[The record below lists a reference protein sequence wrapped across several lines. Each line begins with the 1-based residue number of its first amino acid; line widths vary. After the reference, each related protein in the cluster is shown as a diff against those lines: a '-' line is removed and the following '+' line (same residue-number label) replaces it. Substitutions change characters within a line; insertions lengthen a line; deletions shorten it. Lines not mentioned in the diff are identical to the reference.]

1 MNYIRPLDSIRTIA
15 VTLVVIAHWFHLRI
29 AGVLDFGGIGVN
41 VFFVLS
47 GFLITGILL
56 ENRRK
61 GEELSQNRLQL
72 VKNFYIRR
80 TLRIFPIYYLTL
92 FIVFFF
98 AAANL
103 TGIHENF
110 GYYFSYTSNF
120 MFFKQNHWD
129 GMLSH
134 LWSLAV
140 EEQFYLLWPWLI
152 IFVNRKYLFNLIV
165 GFFFLGLFSHVLLRI
180 VYPDS
185 QLIHVLTP
193 TCFDAFSLGA
203 LLAYIRMAEPEKMKS
218 FMKFLPLI
226 GWISFGI
233 FLTLS
238 LLHFPNNPQRTLIAI
253 TSVAII
259 QFIITKP
266 ESLVHRYFLNNKIL
280 VGLGKISYGIYL
292 YHNLIPWLLN
302 LIKQKMKAH
311 GIFIPLVNAN
321 IPHQYDLAWMYVQR
335 TVLLILISWISWKL
349 IEAPI
354 NSLKDRFSYQK
365 K

>member
-1 MNYIRPLDSIRTIA
+1 MNYIRQLDSIRTIA
-15 VTLVVIAHWFHLRI
+15 VTLVVIAHWFHWRI

-41 VFFVLS
+41 IFFVLS

-61 GEELSQNRLQL
+61 GEELAQNKFQL
-72 VKNFYIRR
+72 VKSFYIRR

-92 FIVFFF
+92 FILFFF
-98 AAANL
+98 ATSSQ
-103 TGIHENF
+103 TGIRENV
-110 GYYFSYTSNF
+110 GYYLSYTSNF

-140 EEQFYLLWPWLI
+140 EEQFYLIWPWLI

-165 GFFFLGLFSHVLLRI
+165 SFFFLGLFSHVLLRLI
-180 VYPDS
+180 YPDS
-185 QLIHVLTP
+185 QFIHILTP

-203 LLAYIRMAEPEKMKS
+203 LLAYIRMVEPDKMKS
-218 FMKFLPLI
+218 AMKYLPLI
-226 GWISFGI
+226 GCISFGI

-238 LLHFPNNPQRTLIAI
+238 LLHLPNNPQRTLIAI

-259 QFIITKP
+259 QFTITKQQ
-266 ESLVHRYFLNNKIL
+266 SLVHRYFLNNKIL

-292 YHNLIPWLLN
+292 YHNLIPRLLVI
-302 LIKQKMKAH
+302 IKEKMKHH

-321 IPHQYDLAWMYVQR
+321 IPAQYDLAWTYMQKA
-335 TVLLILISWISWKL
+335 VLLILISWISWKL